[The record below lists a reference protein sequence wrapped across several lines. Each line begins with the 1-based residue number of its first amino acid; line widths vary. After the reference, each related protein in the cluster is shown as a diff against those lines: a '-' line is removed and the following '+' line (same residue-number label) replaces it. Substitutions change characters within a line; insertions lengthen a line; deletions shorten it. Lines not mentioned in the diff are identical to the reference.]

1 MSDQPLDFRSASTH
15 LVDVPSLPFV
25 FCLTSGLTPVVF
37 FNRVSFVA
45 VIPNLTT
52 QRNALQM
59 LSNRT
64 QIVLA
69 YVRGVSEGTMKQD
82 PEILRMISGLMA
94 GLPVEEAEEFR
105 EEFLTVR
112 FSRSTRPSFSLS
124 PVHFPSL
131 FRISDSFLTP
141 SH

>member
-1 MSDQPLDFRSASTH
+1 
-15 LVDVPSLPFV
+15 
-25 FCLTSGLTPVVF
+25 
-37 FNRVSFVA
+37 
-45 VIPNLTT
+45 
-52 QRNALQM
+52 M

-69 YVRGVSEGTMKQD
+69 YIRGVSEGTMKQD

-124 PVHFPSL
+124 PSTFHRCFGSLTLSLPLSLIYVGVCRRPTYHLPRQPHQIPTLPQQRDRQVHASP
-131 FRISDSFLTP
+131 RAVCEREERAGWV
-141 SH
+141 